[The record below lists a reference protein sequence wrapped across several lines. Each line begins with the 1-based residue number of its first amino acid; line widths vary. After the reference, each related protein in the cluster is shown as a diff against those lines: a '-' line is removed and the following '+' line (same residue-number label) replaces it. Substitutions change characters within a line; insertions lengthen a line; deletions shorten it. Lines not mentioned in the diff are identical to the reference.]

1 VLCKFPEKA
10 SFSAMAE
17 KLNNNNHH
25 MYCMIVKN
33 ICGKSENFLF
43 KKAQIFEG
51 EMQKNAGL
59 VAGEVAICF
68 EK

>member
-1 VLCKFPEKA
+1 
-10 SFSAMAE
+10 
-17 KLNNNNHH
+17 
-25 MYCMIVKN
+25 MIVKN